1 MSRETDSSSS
11 GPQGRGGA
19 AYPSGTPPYGSRQYP
34 SRQPGQDGPGGAAD
48 ASGEPEPDG
57 ARSEPRTETTL
68 TTRIRINIP
77 GSRPI
82 PPVVMRKPMSSPV
95 QSTPSPGAPGVPPVR
110 PGAAE
115 TEGER
120 TAAMP
125 VIGSGQPSEPAA
137 DPAEEEKDK
146 SPSDWF
152 APRKPSGSSA
162 TNGAGLKVPGIG
174 GGGAGT
180 GTPPAG
186 TPTGGAV
193 PPPGTSAPFA
203 SDAPGAGGPHLPH
216 SSLSDLARDDR
227 SPAPDGGRNGFAPG
241 PHTPPLGVR
250 TPGAPGGQ
258 GGPAGPTAGP
268 ATGSMPVAPR
278 PGADRPAVA
287 PGQDPTPGA
296 PRPPVPGAVQAGPP
310 GVTRAPAPGAPTAP
324 GPAAPGSGP
333 RGTAA
338 PRLSDDTAVL
348 TPQKPAPG
356 PGAPAPSAPGPG
368 PGAGP
373 APGPGSPPGGNVSG
387 DTLTSGVPVV
397 RPDPRT
403 PFPAGEGPRTPSGE
417 RDFPAP
423 GPPGGGGPQGPA
435 ATADRPASRPAPPAP
450 ARKGRSKLVIAG
462 AGVVGLFGI
471 AYGAGLLLNHSDVP
485 KSTTVLGV
493 DIGGGTRDQA
503 ISKLEGSLG
512 KRTAA
517 PLQLTIGDRK
527 AELTPEKAGLGL
539 DSHTTVRNAAGS
551 DYNPVSVIGSLFG
564 GERVAEPVM
573 LVDEEKLRV
582 ALTDLAGG
590 SGSAVEGTIEFTPG
604 KAVAVP
610 GKPGQA
616 LDVGRAV
623 ALVREAYRTQVE
635 TGASEVVALPVTA
648 RQPAIDQAEIARA
661 MKEFAEPAMSGRIT
675 IKAGTKS
682 IQFGPARSLP
692 RILSMKPV
700 DGKLVEVYDK
710 KAIDELLEGVFDG
723 ILITKGDGKQHQV
736 SPDDVAQ
743 VMGPALRGK
752 TPQERTA
759 VIELNPS

>member
-11 GPQGRGGA
+11 GPQGHGGA
-19 AYPSGTPPYGSRQYP
+19 VYPSGTPPYGSRQYP
-34 SRQPGQDGPGGAAD
+34 SLHPGQDGPGGAAD
-48 ASGEPEPDG
+48 TSEDPEPDG

-82 PPVVMRKPMSSPV
+82 PPVVMRKPMGPV
-95 QSTPSPGAPGVPPVR
+95 QSVPSPGVPGTAPVR

-125 VIGSGQPSEPAA
+125 VVGSGQTTEPAA
-137 DPAEEEKDK
+137 DSAEEEKDK

-152 APRKPSGSSA
+152 APRRSSG
-162 TNGAGLKVPGIG
+162 TNGAGLKVPGAG
-174 GGGAGT
+174 GGT
-180 GTPPAG
+180 GTPPGG

-203 SDAPGAGGPHLPH
+203 SDAPQPAGPNRPH

-227 SPAPDGGRNGFAPG
+227 APAPDGGPNGFAPG

-250 TPGAPGGQ
+250 TPGGQ
-258 GGPAGPTAGP
+258 SGRGGPAGPTAGP

-278 PGADRPAVA
+278 PGANRPVPA
-287 PGQDPTPGA
+287 PGPDRTPGA
-296 PRPPVPGAVQAGPP
+296 PQAH
-310 GVTRAPAPGAPTAP
+310 APGAPTAP
-324 GPAAPGSGP
+324 GPTAPGSGP
-333 RGTAA
+333 HGAAA

-348 TPQKPAPG
+348 TPQKPASGSGGAAAPG
-356 PGAPAPSAPGPG
+356 PGPG
-368 PGAGP
+368 PGAGA
-373 APGPGSPPGGNVSG
+373 APGPRTGGNVSG

-403 PFPAGEGPRTPSGE
+403 PFPAGAGPQAPSGE
-417 RDFPAP
+417 RDFP
-423 GPPGGGGPQGPA
+423 GSGGPGGPAPA
-435 ATADRPASRPAPPAP
+435 ASADRPAPRPAPPGP

-462 AGVVGLFGI
+462 AGVIGLFGV

-503 ISKLEGSLG
+503 TSKLEGALG
-512 KRTAA
+512 KRAAA
-517 PLQLTIGDRK
+517 PLQLSIGDRK

-582 ALTDLAGG
+582 ALTDLAGT
-590 SGSAVEGTIEFTPG
+590 SGSAVEGTITFTPG

-623 ALVREAYRTQVE
+623 ALVREAYRAQVE
-635 TGASEVVALPVTA
+635 TGASKVLALPVTA
-648 RQPAIDQAEIARA
+648 RQPTIDQAEVARA

-675 IKAGTKS
+675 IKAGAKS

-723 ILITKGDGKQHQV
+723 IRITKGDGKQHQV
-736 SPDDVAQ
+736 GPDDVAQ

-752 TPQERTA
+752 TPEERTA
-759 VIELNPS
+759 VIDLNPS